1 MPPPAPAR
9 LAEPE
14 PFLIGLIRGLAGSV
28 VGSGG
33 LGDEH
38 PGLAGL
44 ALTNALGPHF
54 HPRDEDP
61 VPDWGPWLASVL
73 VRRGATLGEYL
84 RVTCGAQG
92 GQFPAALASGRLL
105 ATGGSDPACTYPI
118 QAWLKEV
125 TAHPDGD
132 AIDEIWELFTEGLRE
147 LETDEDPVR
156 VRRGQ
161 QACREIFHGLQ
172 ELEKPDLEKSTLH
185 FRQGVD
191 LLQEVFLESLK
202 SAFQAGP
209 TGATAV
215 NWTIHSLVAVAD
227 GLIMAEAAEF
237 PLDWIEELHCRAYY
251 QFERE
256 VIALEAADTLWTAV
270 EQTRTGL
277 DNVTEAILACRVSA
291 GERAALG
298 QALQLLAKGGRD
310 LAGGWKQFVEARD
323 RLGSIPCV
331 ACGEANPVTARV
343 CHCGSALV
351 VQAGTIT
358 KRQLS
363 LQLKAL
369 LLACE
374 QLQNELA
381 GPEEFQPSLQR
392 AYRILARAEN
402 GLARLPALE
411 TVGLEAFGSSEML
424 KSAMG
429 EYRAALDEL
438 QRYLA
443 ESKPSR
449 LFSGIRQL
457 VAAGRKLEGMRDLA
471 APSDVEVVYDEENL
485 G

>member
-1 MPPPAPAR
+1 MPPPSPTR
-9 LAEPE
+9 LQEPE
-14 PFLIGLIRGLAGSV
+14 ATLVGLVRGLAGSV
-28 VGSGG
+28 VGNGG

-44 ALTNALGPHF
+44 SLASALGPHF
-54 HPRDEDP
+54 QPRDEDP
-61 VPDWGPWLASVL
+61 APDWAPWLASVL
-73 VRRGATLGEYL
+73 VRRGDSLGEYL
-84 RVTCGAQG
+84 KVTCGAQG

-105 ATGGSDPACTYPI
+105 ATGGSDPACTYPL
-118 QAWLKEV
+118 QAWLRSLV
-125 TAHPDGD
+125 TSPDPD
-132 AIDEIWELFTEGLRE
+132 QIDGVWDLFTEGLRE

-172 ELEKPDLEKSTLH
+172 ELDTPDLEKAALH
-185 FRQGVD
+185 FRQGAD

-215 NWTIHSLVAVAD
+215 NWTVHALVAVAD
-227 GLIMAEAAEF
+227 GLITTDAAER
-237 PLDWIEELHCRAYY
+237 PLDWLEELHCQAYY
-251 QFERE
+251 RFERE
-256 VIALEAADTLWTAV
+256 VIALESADAAV
-270 EQTRTGL
+270 EQARQGL
-277 DNVTEAILACRVSA
+277 DDITEAVLACRVSA

-298 QALQLLAKGGRD
+298 QALQLLARGGRE
-310 LAGGWKQFVEARD
+310 LSGAFRQFEAARA

-331 ACGEANPVTARV
+331 ACGASNPVTARV
-343 CHCGSALV
+343 CTCGSVLV
-351 VQAGTIT
+351 VQAGMIT
-358 KRQLS
+358 RRQLS

-374 QLQNELA
+374 QLQNELS

-402 GLARLPALE
+402 GLTRLPPLE
-411 TVGLEAFGSSEML
+411 TVGLEAFGSGEIL
-424 KSAMG
+424 KSALAD
-429 EYRAALDEL
+429 YRAALDEL
-438 QRYLA
+438 SRFLA
-443 ESKPSR
+443 EGRTSR

-457 VAAGRKLEGMRDLA
+457 VSAGRRLEQLRDLA
-471 APSDVEVVYDEENL
+471 TPSEVEVVYDEEAL